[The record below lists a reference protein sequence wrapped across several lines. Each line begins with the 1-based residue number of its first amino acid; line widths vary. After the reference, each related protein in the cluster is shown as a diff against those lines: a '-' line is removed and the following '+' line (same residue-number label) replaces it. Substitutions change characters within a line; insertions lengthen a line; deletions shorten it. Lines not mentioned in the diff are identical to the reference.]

1 MAEILPSQ
9 PTPEKDRLAG
19 VKKRIGEAVTKKVA
33 SLPPDKLMRYGNRAA
48 RVTSWWQGQELTP
61 VQADYRRSRV
71 WGAITT
77 GVAAL
82 AISGLG
88 IAGCIDNA
96 GNEDVADGI
105 GDTYGAAKRVIS
117 KCATPGAG
125 TNPSKARAI
134 DWGARDGND
143 QAALTIIGPD
153 GHNFTVSP
161 DSITLSNPDEE
172 TVRSISTQSMGG
184 VPTFQSKTDGLSDG
198 KPVNPDLMLAEADE
212 VMLKTSADC

>member
-1 MAEILPSQ
+1 MAEIIPPPQGSETKK
-9 PTPEKDRLAG
+9 PNRLQHYIA
-19 VKKRIGEAVTKKVA
+19 EAVMRKAV
-33 SLPPDKLMRYGNRAA
+33 SLPPDKLMSYGNRAA
-48 RVTSWWQGQELTP
+48 RVTSWWQAEELTP

-77 GVAAL
+77 VAAAL

-88 IAGCIDNA
+88 IAGCIDKA
-96 GNEDVADGI
+96 RNEDVADGI
-105 GDTYGAAKRVIS
+105 GDSYDAAKRVIS

-198 KPVNPDLMLAEADE
+198 QPVNPDLMLAEADE